1 MRARPIR
8 GASTGAKRLLRSSNL
23 CGVEHCGVKHC
34 GVRIVVLL
42 GGLLAACTYQA
53 APLAL
58 DAAPP
63 RDRVVLTGRLAG
75 ASEMRLQSGTGR
87 VYRVQAAD
95 DRFCISVPPGVYE
108 VVSVG
113 GVPSPVPLI
122 LNGLPGDVLGL
133 GCLDLRAGRVDV
145 REPAAGGYLGAGLGR
160 VASTGY
166 VTPSVHTRSGETPG
180 RYYSRT
186 GNVVRPLPGSG
197 RAGMGLGL
205 RGR

>member
-1 MRARPIR
+1 MKIAVLF
-8 GASTGAKRLLRSSNL
+8 GSLL
-23 CGVEHCGVKHC
+23 C
-34 GVRIVVLL
+34 
-42 GGLLAACTYQA
+42 ACTYQA

-58 DAAPP
+58 DAHGTFAAP

-75 ASEMRLQSGTGR
+75 ASEMRLQAGNGR
-87 VYRVQAAD
+87 VYSVQAAD
-95 DRFCISVPPGVYE
+95 ERFCVSVPPGVYE

-113 GVPSPVPLI
+113 GVPTQVPLV
-122 LNGLPGDVLGL
+122 LNGLPGDVLEL

-145 REPAAGGYLGAGLGR
+145 QQTAPGGYLGAS
-160 VASTGY
+160 ASAGY

-186 GNVVRPLPGSG
+186 GNVVRPLPGTG